1 MKPYAELECDDLGII
16 QRDIYNFLLDQTELG
31 SSDYKNW
38 QFLETKKLISATP
51 RLAKFF
57 LKYKLYIRNAA
68 VTVLY
73 EDLPLHLDEP
83 PMVAKINIPI
93 KNTQGWVNRWYD
105 VSKEVIEQL
114 PKIHNQFGNEQ
125 DRERVNRD
133 NWPWIHNRGQDT
145 YMHAEDQEWI
155 LQLESSYPEIVYP
168 PGLEH
173 VDLTVTC
180 GELLQAHA
188 HEWELARH
196 DGSNSNN

>member
-1 MKPYAELECDDLGII
+1 MKPYAELECDDLDII

-31 SSDYKNW
+31 STDYKNW
-38 QFLETKKLISATP
+38 QFLETKKLITATP

-93 KNTQGWVNRWYD
+93 QNTQGWVNRWYD

-114 PKIHNQFGNEQ
+114 PKIHNQFGNAQE
-125 DRERVNRD
+125 DVN
-133 NWPWIHNRGQDT
+133 
-145 YMHAEDQEWI
+145 
-155 LQLESSYPEIVYP
+155 
-168 PGLEH
+168 GLEVNTLPILTEIH
-173 VDLTVTC
+173 DLNKPIVFHSRIPHSVIKLTAT
-180 GELLQAHA
+180 ELPRIVASFTFINDPQHL
-188 HEWELARH
+188 LK
-196 DGSNSNN
+196 